1 MPVGIP
7 EVCLAEPA
15 ITPFAIL
22 GGDNH
27 ARLIPGRNALA
38 EYPARITLFFA
49 WSFSCADVIPE
60 AQLSHSS
67 SRSPHRKTPTAAPR
81 PGFSSTDTHSRPSHP
96 DSKHNTLT

>member
-1 MPVGIP
+1 MPICIA

-38 EYPARITLFFA
+38 EYSARLTFFFA
-49 WSFSCADVIPE
+49 WSFSSADVIPE
-60 AQLSHSS
+60 VQ
-67 SRSPHRKTPTAAPR
+67 RY
-81 PGFSSTDTHSRPSHP
+81 
-96 DSKHNTLT
+96 